1 MSNLLGQ
8 LENDEAILLMYLA
21 GELAEQDRAEVERM
35 LQRDAGLRAQLAGL
49 AATSDSVTAMLGQ
62 LDSPIAASR
71 REAAVR
77 SVSRA
82 LISARHERLAY
93 ASPGVRTART
103 SLNLKRF
110 LVPAVAAA
118 ILVVGIFLWPRTI
131 QMNPPEGSKYTIAE
145 FPDVLAMDLKSE
157 PHADPLTTLEQE
169 LLSLSTNP
177 RDVDSDA
184 WEPRDA
190 VEER

>member
-8 LENDEAILLMYLA
+8 LDNNEAILLMYLA
-21 GELAEQDRAEVERM
+21 GELSDHDRAEVERM
-35 LQRDAGLRAQLAGL
+35 LRRDADLRAQLAEL
-49 AATSDSVTAMLGQ
+49 AAANDSVTAMLGQ

-82 LISARHERLAY
+82 LLAARHERLAY
-93 ASPGVRTART
+93 ASSSVRTART

-110 LVPAVAAA
+110 LVPAAAAA
-118 ILVVGIFLWPRTI
+118 ILVIGIFLWPRTI
-131 QMNPPEGSKYTIAE
+131 QMNPPENAKYTVAE
-145 FPDVLAMDLKSE
+145 FPDVLALELKPD

-177 RDVDSDA
+177 RDVDADA